1 MNLENRKFKVYLLRH
16 GEIRSENCLVGQRNT
31 PLTEEGLRQ
40 AHWWCRLFGG
50 VELARIY
57 CSDLDRCVRTA
68 EIIAGTRQQPV
79 ERIPAFRE
87 IRLGDWEGLPVAE
100 IARRFPDQWFER
112 GAHLAT
118 YRPAGG
124 ESFEDLKERVIP
136 AFDRIV
142 SEANGDIMVVAHGG
156 VNRVILCHLLEA
168 PLDNVF
174 RLGQDY
180 GSLNLIEF
188 HGGSFEISVVNM
200 RPKFNGQFR
209 IL

>member
-1 MNLENRKFKVYLLRH
+1 MKTVDRKFRVYLLRH
-16 GEIRSENCLVGQRNT
+16 GEIRSENCLMGQRNT

-40 AHWWCRLFGG
+40 AHRWNGLFDE
-50 VELARIY
+50 VDLSRIC

-68 EIIAGTRQQPV
+68 EIIAGTRKQPV
-79 ERIPAFRE
+79 EPMPAFRE

-100 IARRFPDQWFER
+100 VARRFPDAWLER
-112 GAHLAT
+112 GTHLAT
-118 YRPAGG
+118 YRPPGG

-142 SEANGDIMVVAHGG
+142 YEAEGDIMVVAHGG

-180 GSLNLIEF
+180 GCLNIIEF
-188 HGGSFEISVVNM
+188 DGESFQLSVVNM
-200 RPKFNGQFR
+200 RPNVNGQFR